1 MDRESFESEMQLAE
15 AKILIGDRPDYWRGY
30 QQGLMR
36 QYHGDSVVPLE
47 EHREWMKKAGA
58 DDQKA
63 YEAGKGYMDG
73 FLA

>member
-1 MDRESFESEMQLAE
+1 MDRKIFESKMQMAE
-15 AKILIGDRPDYWRGY
+15 AKILIGDGPEYWQGY

-36 QYHGDSVVPLE
+36 QYHGDSVVTME
-47 EHREWMKKAGA
+47 KHREWMKKAA
-58 DDQKA
+58 AEDNKV